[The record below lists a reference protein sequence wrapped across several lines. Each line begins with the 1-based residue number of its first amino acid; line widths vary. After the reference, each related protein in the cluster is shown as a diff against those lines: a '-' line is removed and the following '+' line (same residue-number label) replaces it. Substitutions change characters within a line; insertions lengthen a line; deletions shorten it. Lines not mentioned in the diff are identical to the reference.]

1 MQLWPGS
8 EITAPTEDG
17 RFRRMVIQQARVRAG
32 LLRYAAGDTVPEHAH
47 RESDE
52 IFFVVSGRPTF
63 VIDGR
68 PVAVERGSLLHVSAG
83 EVHGIVVGDE
93 PLLLLAA
100 VSPNLDDAWHPV
112 DGQAAAPTETA

>member
-8 EITAPTEDG
+8 QIAAPTDDG
-17 RFRRMVIQQARVRAG
+17 RFRRMVVQQARVRAG

-52 IFFVVSGRPTF
+52 VFYVVSGHPTF

-68 PVAVERGSLLHVSAG
+68 PIVVEPGSLMHVSAG
-83 EVHGIVVGDE
+83 EVHGIVVGEE
-93 PLLLLAA
+93 PLLLMAV
-100 VSPNLDDAWHPV
+100 VSPNLDDAWHP
-112 DGQAAAPTETA
+112 G